1 MTKNI
6 TQDNL
11 IRYIYQETSQ
21 EESSLIEEALA
32 TDYELKELYESLLE
46 SKSELD
52 KVRISP
58 PQDVVDK
65 IMEYSSKT
73 APHEHAL

>member
-11 IRYIYQETSQ
+11 IRYIYQETSA

-32 TDYELKELYESLLE
+32 GDYELKELYTALLE
-46 SKSELD
+46 SKAELD
-52 KVRISP
+52 KVRMTP
-58 PQDVVDK
+58 RQEVVDK

-73 APHEHAL
+73 APQEHAL